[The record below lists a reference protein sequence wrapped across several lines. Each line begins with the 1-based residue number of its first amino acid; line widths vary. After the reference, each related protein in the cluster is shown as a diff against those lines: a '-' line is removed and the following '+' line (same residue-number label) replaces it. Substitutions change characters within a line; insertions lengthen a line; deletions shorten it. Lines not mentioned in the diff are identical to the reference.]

1 MSKSYSKSV
10 APILLIVESPAKCKK
25 IEEYLGSQY
34 KCLASFGHLRELPSL
49 DCIDFNKNYHPTYK
63 IIDHDLKKKQ
73 IITLRKAID
82 CSSEV
87 ILATDDDREG
97 EAIAWHLCQIF
108 DLNIERTKRIVFHE
122 ITETAVKQSIQNPRT
137 INMNLVEAQQS
148 RQILDL
154 IVGFKVTPIL
164 WKYISRNAENS
175 LSAGRCQTPALKL
188 IYDNQQ
194 EIDQNPST
202 KIYHVVGY
210 FTNKNIPFELNKPIE
225 DKNDTVLDFLNHSI
239 DFPHIYS
246 CSNPTKG
253 YKTQPEPF
261 TTSRLQQVASN
272 ELHYSPKETMKL
284 CQTLY
289 ESGYITYMRT
299 DSKTYSETFL
309 HTAKKY
315 IIKEYGDPYL
325 HIEIDRMSLK
335 DTPVETE
342 KTNFNKVDKAKKI
355 EKSKKGDKA
364 KKTENAMEAH
374 EAIRTTHI
382 EMKKIDEDTKIGPK
396 ERKMYQLIWRN
407 TLESC
412 MCPASY
418 FSVTANIT
426 SPKINDFNT
435 KYSYSSE
442 KIDFLGWKIVSQK
455 TNVPTSS
462 SADYFQYLQTLGQE
476 KVIPYQKILAKT
488 TLKNQLLHYTEARL
502 VQLLEE
508 KGIGRPSTFST
519 IVDKIQERGYVT
531 KQDVKGNTIACKDY
545 ELTSKTT
552 TEDEEIYEIELSKD
566 FGNEKGK
573 LIIQPVGIIVI
584 EFLMRHFTDIFNYD
598 YTRLM
603 EEDLDQIAKGFKIGH
618 HVCRDCDT
626 MLENKITGLKEVQ
639 QEKKI
644 EYPIDDTHFYII
656 GKHGPVIKKIEKSNL
671 KRGKPNVSF
680 LSLKP
685 DIKIDLHKL
694 EKGEY
699 QLSDLL
705 DEQKNGSNDQNK
717 NGPIGDFQG
726 HPVLIKKGK
735 FGLYLCYGEKSK
747 TTKSLSNFGNRPL
760 ESIMWEEIK
769 PILEEDNQS
778 LGTGTGSGTGS
789 NIRKISNS
797 ISIRKSK
804 KGEDYLFFKTEKMKR
819 PQFFD
824 IQKFGKEFKDMD
836 YKTCDLEFLLRWI
849 KETYSIH

>member
-1 MSKSYSKSV
+1 MSKAYSKSF

-49 DCIDFNKNYHPTYK
+49 DCIDFNKNYYPTYK

-82 CSSEV
+82 SSSEV

-122 ITETAVKQSIQNPRT
+122 ITESAVKQSIQNPRT

-164 WKYISRNAENS
+164 WKYITRNAENS

-202 KIYHVVGY
+202 KIYHVIGY

-225 DKNDTVLDFLNHSI
+225 DKNDTIIDFLNHSI
-239 DFPHIYS
+239 DFSHIYS

-299 DSKTYSETFL
+299 DSKTYSETFI

-315 IIKEYGDPYL
+315 IIKEYGDTYL
-325 HIEIDRMSLK
+325 HIEIDIMCLK
-335 DTPVETE
+335 DTHIDKNAKTE
-342 KTNFNKVDKAKKI
+342 KT
-355 EKSKKGDKA
+355 
-364 KKTENAMEAH
+364 KKTEKNTKTEHTMEAH

-382 EMKKIDEDTKIGPK
+382 EMKKIDEDIKLGPK

-426 SPKINDFNT
+426 SPKINDLNS
-435 KYSYSSE
+435 KYSYSAE

-462 SADYFQYLQTLGQE
+462 STDYFQYLQTLGQE

-519 IVDKIQERGYVT
+519 IIDKIQERGYVI
-531 KQDVKGNTIACKDY
+531 KQDVKGSTIICKDY
-545 ELTSKTT
+545 ELTSKTMG
-552 TEDEEIYEIELSKD
+552 EDAEIYEIEMSKD
-566 FGNEKGK
+566 FGNEKSK

-603 EEDLDQIAKGFKIGH
+603 EEDLDQIAKGLKIGH
-618 HVCRDCDT
+618 DVCRECDT

-685 DIKIDLHKL
+685 DIKIDLYKL
-694 EKGEY
+694 EKGKY
-699 QLSDLL
+699 QLSDLV
-705 DEQKNGSNDQNK
+705 DGEKNGQKNGSKVQNK
-717 NGPIGDFQG
+717 DGSIGDFQG

-760 ESIMWEEIK
+760 ESITWEEIK
-769 PILEEDNQS
+769 PILEENIQS
-778 LGTGTGSGTGS
+778 GENIS
-789 NIRKISNS
+789 NGGVVRKISNS

-824 IQKFGKEFKDMD
+824 IQKFGKEFKEMD